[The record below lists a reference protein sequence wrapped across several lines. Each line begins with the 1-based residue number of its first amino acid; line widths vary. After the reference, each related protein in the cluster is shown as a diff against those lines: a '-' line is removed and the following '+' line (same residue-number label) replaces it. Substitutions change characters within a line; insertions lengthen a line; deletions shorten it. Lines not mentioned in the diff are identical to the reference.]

1 MQTHECSLTL
11 DPLEAATGAA
21 TGAGTAPMA
30 TTLATA
36 LATALAI
43 ALTSAPATA
52 AEDRGLSVTAIGGAS
67 QIADPSA
74 RFGSQAGRL
83 SLGSGTAFGGS
94 VGWRFAPAWRL
105 EGEVLYRNNR
115 VDTSTVPGID
125 PQSGDA
131 DYASVALMANLLWDV
146 GRWTVGPATLRPYIG
161 MGIGRLQELD
171 TDLRAGG
178 QAVEFSGS
186 GGARQLLTGLE
197 WDYRSG
203 WTAGVGLRWVD
214 AGRVKLT
221 GTAGTLEVD
230 HRGWSGELRLGY
242 RF

>member
-1 MQTHECSLTL
+1 MLARELFPTPPVRGSLSI
-11 DPLEAATGAA
+11 AAVLTAA
-21 TGAGTAPMA
+21 ALVAAPGTA
-30 TTLATA
+30 
-36 LATALAI
+36 
-43 ALTSAPATA
+43 A
-52 AEDRGLSVTAIGGAS
+52 AENGLSVTLWGGAS

-83 SLGSGTAFGGS
+83 SLGSGTALGGS
-94 VGWRFAPAWRL
+94 VAWRFAPAWRL
-105 EGEVLYRNNR
+105 EGEVLYRNNS
-115 VDTSTVPGID
+115 VDASTVPGLD
-125 PQSGDA
+125 PQPGDA

-146 GRWTVGPATLRPYIG
+146 GRWTVGPATLRPYVG
-161 MGIGRLQELD
+161 LGIGRLQELD

-186 GGARQLLTGLE
+186 GGARQGLIGLE

-221 GTAGTLEVD
+221 GAAGTLEVD